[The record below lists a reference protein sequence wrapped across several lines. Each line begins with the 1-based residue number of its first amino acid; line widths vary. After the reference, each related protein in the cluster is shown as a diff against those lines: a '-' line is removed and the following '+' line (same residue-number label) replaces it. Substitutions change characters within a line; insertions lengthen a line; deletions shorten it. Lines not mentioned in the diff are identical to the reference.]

1 MARVYAD
8 NGLYADAIRMI
19 NRAVAIVPRN
29 PRALHTMS
37 EIYQT
42 MGRPDLARQAFAGA
56 DSLHEQYP
64 AYRGLVYA
72 DLGNADSAFLWFDR
86 QKTWGIQP
94 MLSLQADP
102 HIDPIR
108 NDPRFRALMARL
120 RIPTRNPEE
129 QRRSPRW

>member
-1 MARVYAD
+1 
-8 NGLYADAIRMI
+8 
-19 NRAVAIVPRN
+19 
-29 PRALHTMS
+29 
-37 EIYQT
+37 

-72 DLGNADSAFLWFDR
+72 DLGKADSAFLWFDR

-94 MLSLQADP
+94 MLSLQADR

-108 NDPRFRALMARL
+108 KDPRFRALLTRL
-120 RIPTRNPEE
+120 GIRGS
-129 QRRSPRW
+129 SP